1 MSHASRK
8 HRRDLAAG
16 RIARSSDVVEG
27 NRGRRNRARLLRVV
41 PGQPV
46 SGAVDPQALAAELAH
61 LVELAR
67 RGFST

>member
-16 RIARSSDVVEG
+16 RMARSSDVAG
-27 NRGRRNRARLLRVV
+27 GKRGTRNKARLLRVI

-46 SGAVDPQALAAELAH
+46 AGDVDPQALAAELAH